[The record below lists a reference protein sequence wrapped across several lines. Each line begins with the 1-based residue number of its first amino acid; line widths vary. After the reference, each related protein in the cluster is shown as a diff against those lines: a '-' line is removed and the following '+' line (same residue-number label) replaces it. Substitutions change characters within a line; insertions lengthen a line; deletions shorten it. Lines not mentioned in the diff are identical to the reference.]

1 MRLTPNLQPYTSP
14 HVVGEVWRW
23 NNVPS
28 AHLKHP
34 RDVLVWL
41 PPGYHHAPDRRY
53 PVLYLTDGQNKF
65 DPNTSF
71 AGDDWNVDG
80 TTHDLVLQ
88 GAIEPPIMVAVY
100 NTPDRIPEYN
110 PLDRGRNYGRFIV
123 EELKPIIDQE
133 FRTQPGRR
141 NALMGSSMGGLI
153 SLALL
158 WWYPQHFFG
167 AACFSPSLWILRR
180 AGGPV
185 TWLRRQPTPPQPT
198 RIYMDHGT
206 VGYEGRGAS
215 LVRQTLDYLSREVGF
230 APVDINYVVAEGGD
244 HNEASWRARVAPP
257 MQFLFP
263 PNPGHK

>member
-1 MRLTPNLQPYTSP
+1 MVISPNFQPYTSP
-14 HVVGEVWRW
+14 KVTGEVLRW
-23 NNVPS
+23 SAVPS
-28 AHLKHP
+28 VHLKHP

-41 PPGYHHAPDRRY
+41 PPNYHNEPNRRY

-65 DPNTSF
+65 DADTSF
-71 AGDDWNVDG
+71 AGVDWDVDG
-80 TTHDLVLQ
+80 TATHLVYQ
-88 GAIEPPIMVAVY
+88 GAIEPPIMVAIY

-110 PLDRGRNYGRFIV
+110 PLERGQNYGRFLI
-123 EELKPIIDQE
+123 EELKPAIDRT

-180 AGGPV
+180 VGGPV
-185 TWLRRQPTPPQPT
+185 SWLRHQSIPPQPA
-198 RIYMDHGT
+198 RLYMDHGT

-215 LVRQTLDYLSREVGF
+215 LVVQTLDYLKREVGF
-230 APVDINYVVAEGGD
+230 APIDLNYVVAEGAD

-263 PNPGHK
+263 PV